1 MRHRKAGRKFGRQSD
16 QRHALIGGLVTNLVR
31 YERIQTTDAKAKELR
46 RYVERV
52 ITWGTSVAELV
63 DREPESLAEHE
74 RARII
79 HAMRMARRTVR
90 DREALHKLFHDLA
103 PRYLGR
109 PGGYTRIIK
118 IGSRHG
124 DAATLSYIELLPAE
138 AEPEHEAVEK
148 GQGKGKG
155 QKGKAA
161 ETGGRE
167 KASEKKEAPAQTR
180 AAKGKGQGAKAAAPS
195 KKLEKQSKKKRE
207 EE

>member
-1 MRHRKAGRKFGRQSD
+1 
-16 QRHALIGGLVTNLVR
+16 VR

-46 RYVERV
+46 RYAERA

-63 DREPESLAEHE
+63 DREPDSLAEHE

-79 HAMRMARRTVR
+79 HAMRMVRRTVR

-118 IGSRHG
+118 IGTRHG
-124 DAATLSYIELLPAE
+124 DAAPLSFIELLPAD
-138 AEPEHEAVEK
+138 AGAGHEETEK
-148 GQGKGKG
+148 DQGKGKG
-155 QKGKAA
+155 QKEKSGKAGA
-161 ETGGRE
+161 APAGRE
-167 KASEKKEAPAQTR
+167 KAPAQKAKGEAKSAAGKGKSK
-180 AAKGKGQGAKAAAPS
+180 AAKAEAPS
-195 KKLEKQSKKKRE
+195 KKSQKQSKKKQE

>member
-16 QRHALIGGLVTNLVR
+16 QRHALIGGLITNLVR

-46 RYVERV
+46 RYAERA

-74 RARII
+74 RARIV

-118 IGSRHG
+118 IGTRHG
-124 DAATLSYIELLPAE
+124 DAAPVSYIELLPAE
-138 AEPEHEAVEK
+138 AEPEHEATEK
-148 GQGKGKG
+148 GQGKG
-155 QKGKAA
+155 QKAKAA
-161 ETGGRE
+161 GAAESRE
-167 KASEKKEAPAQTR
+167 KGPGKKAQAEAQAPK
-180 AAKGKGQGAKAAAPS
+180 AKGKGAKAAAPA
-195 KKLEKQSKKKRE
+195 KKPQKQSKKKRE